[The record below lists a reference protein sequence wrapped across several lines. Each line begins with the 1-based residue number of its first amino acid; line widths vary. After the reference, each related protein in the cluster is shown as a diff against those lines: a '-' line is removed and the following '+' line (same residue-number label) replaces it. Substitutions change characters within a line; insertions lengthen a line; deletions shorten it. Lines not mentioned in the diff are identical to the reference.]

1 MSTHRVLVTGASG
14 FIGRHVAHG
23 LAGRGQEVIASG
35 RDAAR
40 LDANRDSARRIQC
53 ADLAVDLLEPMLDG
67 CDTVVHC
74 AALSAPWGSRVE
86 FERANVLATRRL
98 LDAACRSGVR
108 RFIHLG
114 SPSIYFRFRDQ
125 YDVGEAFVPPRRWIT
140 EYARSKWASEDCVR
154 EASDGPLQTLILR
167 PRAVFGEGDRAILP
181 RLLAVAERGWFPLVA
196 GGEALI
202 DVTRVDNLSGLIADC
217 VERGWSG
224 SGQAYNVTNGE
235 PLRVRDLLSALFTRM
250 GRRVRWVSVPR
261 GPALAAAWL
270 AEQVALRRP
279 GQPEPKLTRYGLG
292 VVGYAQTLDIRR
304 AREELGYRPT
314 PGIAAGLEAFANAWS
329 DHDRA

>member
-1 MSTHRVLVTGASG
+1 VSTHRVLVTGASG
-14 FIGRHVAHG
+14 FIGRHVVRE
-23 LAGRGQEVIASG
+23 LALRGHDVTASG
-35 RDAAR
+35 REMVR
-40 LDANRDSARRIQC
+40 LEANRESARRILC
-53 ADLAVDLLEPMLDG
+53 ADLAADPLEPPLAG

-74 AALSAPWGSRVE
+74 AALSAPWGPRAE
-86 FERANVLATRRL
+86 FQRANVLATRRL
-98 LDAACRSGVR
+98 LDAARRSGVR

-125 YDVGEAFVPPRRWIT
+125 YDIGEAFVPPRRWIT
-140 EYARSKWASEDCVR
+140 EYARSKWESEDCVR
-154 EASDGPLQTLILR
+154 DAGDGALQTLILR

-202 DVTRVDNLSGLIADC
+202 DVTCVDNLSHLIADC
-217 VERGWSG
+217 VGQGWTG

-235 PLRVRDLLSALFTRM
+235 PLRVRDLLSALFARM
-250 GRRVRWVSVPR
+250 GRQVRWVPLPR
-261 GPALAAAWL
+261 GPALAAAWI
-270 AEQVALRRP
+270 AEQVALRRS

-314 PGIAAGLEAFANAWS
+314 PGIAAGLEGFANAWS
-329 DHDRA
+329 GHDRA